1 MAREMMRN
9 DHDTRR
15 AAIRALIRSRRVG
28 TQEELRQLLASQGYD
43 VTQATLSRDLARLG
57 ARRVSLPEGGTAYEV
72 EEARFGGGSEL
83 LVHYRE
89 MVTTVVEAEAL
100 VVVQTLPGSASAVAR
115 AVDQARVAQ
124 VAGTIAG
131 DDTIF
136 IALSRGVS
144 PARVARQLR
153 ALWLKGR
160 AP

>member
-1 MAREMMRN
+1 MRRELTRN

-15 AAIRALIRSRRVG
+15 AAIRELIRSRLVG

-72 EEARFGGGSEL
+72 EDARIPDSSESL
-83 LVHYRE
+83 AHYSD
-89 MVTTVVEAEAL
+89 MVTSVVDTEAL
-100 VVVQTLPGSASAVAR
+100 VVVHTLTGSAPAVAL
-115 AVDQARVAQ
+115 AVDRARLAH

-136 IALSRGVS
+136 IAPSRGVS
-144 PARVARQLR
+144 PGRLARQLKS
-153 ALWLKGR
+153 LWLKGR
-160 AP
+160 PQ

>member
-72 EEARFGGGSEL
+72 EEARFGVGGG
-83 LVHYRE
+83 
-89 MVTTVVEAEAL
+89 AGGG
-100 VVVQTLPGSASAVAR
+100 PG
-115 AVDQARVAQ
+115 
-124 VAGTIAG
+124 AGG
-131 DDTIF
+131 PGGGHH
-136 IALSRGVS
+136 R
-144 PARVARQLR
+144 RR
-153 ALWLKGR
+153 
-160 AP
+160 